1 MPKSS
6 SRNLRHAVLA
16 SACLGFASIAL
27 PVACS
32 SKAPEPQPVIGGCA
46 SDLECVNGHCTNGVC
61 RPNCVP
67 ANNDCPTGQTCAPD
81 GRCTDMGTGGTTGA
95 GGTTGT
101 GGTGTAGTI
110 PISDAGLDSLD
121 PDAAC
126 GTGSARAMLT
136 PVSMFVMF
144 DRSTSMIENPVDPV
158 TDMVVMPDRWATA
171 SSALQA
177 FFRDPTAAD
186 LAIGLRFFPH
196 DTPAAGCTGVGM
208 PNCDSMACYQPLVP
222 LMADPAMPL
231 PKLTA
236 DAAPTDVH
244 EQTLVDAVTNSAPTP
259 PGTGTPI
266 YSALDGA
273 LMWATAYQAAHPPPA
288 QQMVV
293 VLVTDG
299 EPTSCSQDT
308 RDVNTI
314 SALAANAFMTSG
326 VRTYT
331 VGLSD
336 SATGLGFLTQIAMAG
351 GGQAFFV
358 TDGPTSATELIA
370 ALKAIQGNAL
380 SCDFPYPTPDGEETP
395 DPTRI
400 NVDYTPGTP
409 GSMPIRF
416 GKVADAAAC
425 GTEPGWYYDNPAMP
439 TRIHLCPAACTA
451 VTADQTAQIDI
462 QIGCTSTPR

>member
-1 MPKSS
+1 
-6 SRNLRHAVLA
+6 
-16 SACLGFASIAL
+16 
-27 PVACS
+27 
-32 SKAPEPQPVIGGCA
+32 
-46 SDLECVNGHCTNGVC
+46 
-61 RPNCVP
+61 
-67 ANNDCPTGQTCAPD
+67 
-81 GRCTDMGTGGTTGA
+81 
-95 GGTTGT
+95 
-101 GGTGTAGTI
+101 
-110 PISDAGLDSLD
+110 
-121 PDAAC
+121 
-126 GTGSARAMLT
+126 MLT

-144 DRSTSMIENPVDPV
+144 DRSTSMIENPPK
-158 TDMVVMPDRWATA
+158 PPYRWETA

-177 FFRDPTAAD
+177 FFQDPTAAD

-196 DTPAAGCTGVGM
+196 DTPVAGCTGTGQ

-231 PKLTA
+231 PKLTV
-236 DAAPTDVH
+236 DLAPTDVH
-244 EQTLVDAVTNSAPTP
+244 EQTLVDAVTNSAPMQ

-273 LMWATAYQAAHPPPA
+273 LMWATAYQAAHPPPV

-299 EPTSCSQDT
+299 EPTSCAQST
-308 RDVNTI
+308 RDVNNI

-380 SCDFPYPTPDGEETP
+380 TCDFPYPTPEGEEMP
-395 DPTRI
+395 DPSKI
-400 NVDYTPGTP
+400 NVDYQPGTP

-425 GTEPGWYYDNPAMP
+425 GNEPGWYYDNPAMP
-439 TRIHLCPAACTA
+439 TRIHLCPAACTT
-451 VTADQTAQIDI
+451 VTADMTAQIDI